1 MRSSHLPG
9 RCNYSG
15 KKGPEVVRTNT
26 PIVCLRQIS
35 AVFSDMQVL
44 NHVDL
49 AIYPGECHGIIGKNG
64 AGKTVLANI
73 LSGSRQ
79 PDQGEV
85 LLDGTPIRF
94 KNQADAFRRGIVF
107 SPQHLALL
115 ENGTVFD
122 NLSGSDTIRACF
134 GAQKRQ
140 CEQRI
145 TEALAAV
152 HLDCTPHTPVRLL
165 SYAEKYLLQFSRSLL
180 FLPRL
185 LILDELSAALSDV
198 ELQTVFR
205 LLRRCRDE
213 GTAILYFTHSAQQ
226 LPAWVDAVHTLR
238 DGQLSDGARL
248 PGTAVQNPYPRLRH
262 THGKPVL
269 QTEHLTNAYLQ
280 DISLQFLQGEIV
292 GIAGKAGAGK
302 SQLLQ
307 ALVDPQLIRQRAVRF
322 PQLPGHASAGQMLR
336 QVAYLSDEWEK
347 NMLFTCLSIG
357 QNITIRNL
365 ERISRCGVLQLQEED
380 FYAKQLLETLGW
392 PEIGFQKDLSEL
404 SSGTRQKIALAQC
417 LFAKCGIYLFDE
429 PTQNIDI
436 AGKVDFYNIVAAL
449 AKSGSTVLIAS
460 SDLQELTGIC
470 DRLIVLQH
478 GRVQYHAAADQY
490 AHTDLVRLLRTPPT
504 ESGSY
509 SNFQ

>member
-73 LSGSRQ
+73 LSGSRR

-180 FLPRL
+180 FRPRL

-226 LPAWVDAVHTLR
+226 LPA
-238 DGQLSDGARL
+238 
-248 PGTAVQNPYPRLRH
+248 
-262 THGKPVL
+262 
-269 QTEHLTNAYLQ
+269 
-280 DISLQFLQGEIV
+280 
-292 GIAGKAGAGK
+292 
-302 SQLLQ
+302 
-307 ALVDPQLIRQRAVRF
+307 
-322 PQLPGHASAGQMLR
+322 
-336 QVAYLSDEWEK
+336 
-347 NMLFTCLSIG
+347 
-357 QNITIRNL
+357 
-365 ERISRCGVLQLQEED
+365 
-380 FYAKQLLETLGW
+380 
-392 PEIGFQKDLSEL
+392 
-404 SSGTRQKIALAQC
+404 
-417 LFAKCGIYLFDE
+417 
-429 PTQNIDI
+429 
-436 AGKVDFYNIVAAL
+436 
-449 AKSGSTVLIAS
+449 
-460 SDLQELTGIC
+460 
-470 DRLIVLQH
+470 
-478 GRVQYHAAADQY
+478 
-490 AHTDLVRLLRTPPT
+490 
-504 ESGSY
+504 
-509 SNFQ
+509 